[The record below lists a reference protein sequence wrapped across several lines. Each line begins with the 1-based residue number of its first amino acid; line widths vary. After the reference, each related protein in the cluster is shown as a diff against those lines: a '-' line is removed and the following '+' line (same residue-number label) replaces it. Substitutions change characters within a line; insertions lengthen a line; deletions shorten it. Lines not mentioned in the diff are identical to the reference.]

1 MQDRVDLN
9 ICLGLA
15 TSKVPQLIVKSL
27 WESLEQSSTSSKHN
41 IVIETDLE
49 VLITL
54 LNRVVG
60 KSCNTTVT
68 VLQLRMALSNK
79 SWLEDALSSCDSLVM
94 VDLND
99 VSSWKFIRPLLD
111 REWVV
116 S

>member
-15 TSKVPQLIVKSL
+15 TSKVSQLVVESL
-27 WESLEQSSTSSKHN
+27 WESLEQSCTSSKDN

-49 VLITL
+49 VLVTL

-60 KSCNTTVT
+60 KSCDTTVT
-68 VLQLRMALSNK
+68 VLQLRVALSNQ
-79 SWLEDALSSCDSLVM
+79 SWLEDALSGCDSLVM

-99 VSSWKFIRPLLD
+99 GSSWKFIGPLLD
-111 REWVV
+111 
-116 S
+116 